1 MMNLNVS
8 NVNKICTDISITLQE
23 SLDNKNNTR
32 FNVRFGSLTGSKLL
46 TGRGPNVEIIME
58 TAGDIETNI
67 ESEFLS
73 AGINQT
79 LHKIYIDIKCH
90 INLFT
95 AYKDTKEDVSV
106 QVLLAE
112 AVIVGNIP
120 DSYYNFNG
128 ITAEDTMNMMQ

>member
-1 MMNLNVS
+1 MMNLNVT
-8 NVNKICTDISITLQE
+8 NVNKICTDISILLQE

-32 FNVRFGSLTGSKLL
+32 FNVRLGSLTGSKLL
-46 TGRGPNVEIIME
+46 IGRGPNVEIIME

-79 LHKIYIDIKCH
+79 LHKIYIDIRCH
-90 INLFT
+90 INLLT
-95 AYKDTKEDVSV
+95 AYKDTKEEISV

-120 DSYYNFNG
+120 DAYYNFNNMP
-128 ITAEDTMNMMQ
+128 AEETLNMMQ

>member
-1 MMNLNVS
+1 MMNLNVT
-8 NVNKICTDISITLQE
+8 NVNKICTDISILLQE

-32 FNVRFGSLTGSKLL
+32 FNVKLGSLTGSKLL
-46 TGRGPNVEIIME
+46 IGRGPNVEIIME

-67 ESEFLS
+67 KSEFLS

-79 LHKIYIDIKCH
+79 LHKIYIDIKCN
-90 INLFT
+90 INLLT
-95 AYKDTKEDVSV
+95 AYKDTKEEVNV

-120 DSYYNFNG
+120 ESYYNFNG
-128 ITAEDTMNMMQ
+128 ITADDTMNMMN

>member
-1 MMNLNVS
+1 MNLNVT
-8 NVNKICTDISITLQE
+8 NVNKICTDISILLQE

-32 FNVRFGSLTGSKLL
+32 FNVKLGSLTGSKLL
-46 TGRGPNVEIIME
+46 IGRGPNVEIIME

-67 ESEFLS
+67 KSEFLS

-79 LHKIYIDIKCH
+79 LHKIYIDIKCN
-90 INLFT
+90 INLLT
-95 AYKDTKEDVSV
+95 AYKDTKEEVNV

-120 DSYYNFNG
+120 ESYYNFNG
-128 ITAEDTMNMMQ
+128 ITADDTMNMMN

>member
-8 NVNKICTDISITLQE
+8 NVNKICTDISILLQE

-32 FNVRFGSLTGSKLL
+32 FNVRLGSLTGSKLL
-46 TGRGPNVEIIME
+46 IGRGPNVEIIME

-79 LHKIYIDIKCH
+79 LHKIYIDIRCH
-90 INLFT
+90 INLLT
-95 AYKDTKEDVSV
+95 AYKDTKEEVSV

-120 DSYYNFNG
+120 DAYYNFNG
-128 ITAEDTMNMMQ
+128 ITPDDTMNMMQ

>member
-1 MMNLNVS
+1 MMNLNVA
-8 NVNKICTDISITLQE
+8 NVNNICTDISIFLQE

-32 FNVRFGSLTGSKLL
+32 FNVRLGSLTGSKFL

-67 ESEFLS
+67 ESEFLT

-79 LHKIYIDIKCH
+79 LHKIYIDIKCN

-95 AYKDTKEDVSV
+95 AYKNTKEEVVV

-120 DSYYNFNG
+120 NSYYNFDG
-128 ITAEDTMNMMQ
+128 ITTEDTINMID